1 MPIVPGTQHTVTRR
15 QGVGVVVSSTKEPN
29 VGLENRRSMLAA
41 DYTTLTIA
49 QSAIT
54 EANPG
59 VFTSAAHGLETDD
72 LLTYHTEAGT
82 ALVTGSSDTAADG
95 DVFWVKKVDADTFQ
109 LTSTASGTGLQVSTD
124 GNDNQTFSRP
134 IGKVV

>member
-15 QGVGVVVSSTKEPN
+15 QGIGGVVSSTKDPN
-29 VGLENRRSMLAA
+29 VGIENGRSMLPA

-59 VFTSAAHGLETDD
+59 VFTSAAHGLATND
-72 LLTYHTEAGT
+72 LLTYHSEGGT
-82 ALVTGSSDTAADG
+82 ALVTGSSDTASDG
-95 DVFWVKKVDADTFQ
+95 DVFWVKYVSADTFQ
-109 LTSTASGTGLQVSTD
+109 LTATASGTGLQVSTD